1 MFGRTSRWP
10 ERLFCKLVAVSA
22 FVISAVCGGT
32 GTYAQTSAQSGGV
45 RGPEFQ
51 LLDQHNRP
59 VDDRFLADKPTVVHF
74 GFTHCPV
81 VCPTT
86 MFELSEYMREL
97 GPLADEIR
105 FVFVTVDPER
115 DTPELLRSYLASFD
129 PRLIGLSGSPG
140 QIRALADGLG
150 ASYSRQALQSGDV
163 TYDHTVFGY
172 VLGAGWTKQ
181 GVLYMGTGAPRERV
195 LKVLKGLGVRAA
207 G

>member
-1 MFGRTSRWP
+1 MSAKLDRRR
-10 ERLFCKLVAVSA
+10 RLFCI
-22 FVISAVCGGT
+22 FSAVIALAIANWCGDLSSH
-32 GTYAQTSAQSGGV
+32 AQGGLV

-51 LLDQHNRP
+51 LLDQHGRN
-59 VDDRFLADKPTVVHF
+59 VGDRDLSSKPTVVHF

-86 MFELSEYMREL
+86 MFELSEYMRDL

-129 PRLIGLSGSPG
+129 PRLIGLSGSPQ

-150 ASYSRQALQSGDV
+150 ATFSRQALENGDV

-172 VLGAGWTKQ
+172 VLGAGWIKQ
-181 GVLYMGTGAPRERV
+181 GVLYMGTGGSRERV
-195 LKVLKGLGVRAA
+195 LKVLKGLGARAA

>member
-1 MFGRTSRWP
+1 MIALAIASLWGDLSSH
-10 ERLFCKLVAVSA
+10 AQ
-22 FVISAVCGGT
+22 GGL
-32 GTYAQTSAQSGGV
+32 V
-45 RGPEFQ
+45 RGPQFQ
-51 LLDQHNRP
+51 LQDQHGRP
-59 VDDRFLADKPTVVHF
+59 VDDRDLSSKPTVVHF

-115 DTPELLRSYLASFD
+115 DTPEVLRSYLTSFD
-129 PRLIGLSGSPG
+129 PRLIGLSGSPQ

-150 ASYSRQALQSGDV
+150 ATFSRQALENGDV

-172 VLGAGWTKQ
+172 VLGAGWIKQ
-181 GVLYMGTGAPRERV
+181 GVLYMGTGASRERV
-195 LKVLKGLGVRAA
+195 LKLLKGLGVRAA